1 MPAVKLLISASSAI
15 ISFHTTPANETISL
29 QIVINPIK
37 ENLVFEKKAS
47 CKDLISQKEQ
57 FQRAE

>member
-1 MPAVKLLISASSAI
+1 MPAVRLLLATSSAI

-29 QIVINPIK
+29 QIVINPTK

-47 CKDLISQKEQ
+47 CKDLIS
-57 FQRAE
+57 R